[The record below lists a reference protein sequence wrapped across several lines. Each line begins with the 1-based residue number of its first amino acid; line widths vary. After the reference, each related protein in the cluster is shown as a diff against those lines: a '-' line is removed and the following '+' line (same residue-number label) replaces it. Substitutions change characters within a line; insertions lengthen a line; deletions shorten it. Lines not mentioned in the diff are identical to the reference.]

1 MKYLKIFSA
10 IVVVAVLMVVVS
22 GDKDGNVLS
31 MINHSVSP
39 DSGNGLHDTTSPE
52 VSPQDHQDA
61 PLIDY
66 SVGYISYGVYATID
80 DDVILEH
87 IRGET

>member
-10 IVVVAVLMVVVS
+10 IVIAAVLMVVVS
-22 GDKDGNVLS
+22 GDKDGKLVPT
-31 MINHSVSP
+31 INHSVFS
-39 DSGNGLHDTTSPE
+39 DSGNGPHDTTSPE
-52 VSPQDHQDA
+52 VSPQGHQDA
-61 PLIDY
+61 PLID